1 MFTKDITGSD
11 AFREM
16 PSSSQCLY
24 FHLGMEADD
33 DGFLDGYKS
42 IQRAIGS
49 SDDDF
54 KILVAKRFVLEFPNG
69 ICVIKHWLMNNTIR
83 KDRYK
88 PTKYTEEKK
97 ALNIKEN
104 GAYTFGL
111 PNGNQMAT
119 IGKPFGNPVEDSI
132 EEKRRESIPT
142 LNFFNNKEQ
151 QLEIYNWLVSKGYAV
166 DVVKLELA
174 KFISY
179 WSETNIKTGRQRWQ
193 GEKYF
198 EIKKRFGSWFSRIKQ

>member
-1 MFTKDITGSD
+1 MAYKRMFTKDITGSD

-54 KILVAKRFVLEFPNG
+54 KILVAKRFVLEFEKG
-69 ICVIKHWLMNNTIR
+69 ICVIKHWLINNTIR

-97 ALNIKEN
+97 RLTIKEN
-104 GAYTFGL
+104 GAYTLGL

-119 IGKPFGNPVEDSI
+119 NGLPNGNPVEDRI
-132 EEKRRESIPT
+132 EENRIEREDT
-142 LNFFNNKEQ
+142 HTNFFENK
-151 QLEIYNWLVSKGYAV
+151 NS
-166 DVVKLELA
+166 
-174 KFISY
+174 
-179 WSETNIKTGRQRWQ
+179 N
-193 GEKYF
+193 
-198 EIKKRFGSWFSRIKQ
+198 